1 MASKSCLAATPP
13 CCMLLLPSSES
24 LAELGSTYKPCVT
37 RRHARE
43 LMQLI
48 DTSPGGSKP
57 TDRPRN
63 YNYGVPDS
71 GT

>member
-1 MASKSCLAATPP
+1 
-13 CCMLLLPSSES
+13 MLLLPSSES
-24 LAELGSTYKPCVT
+24 LAELGSTFKLC
-37 RRHARE
+37 RHARE